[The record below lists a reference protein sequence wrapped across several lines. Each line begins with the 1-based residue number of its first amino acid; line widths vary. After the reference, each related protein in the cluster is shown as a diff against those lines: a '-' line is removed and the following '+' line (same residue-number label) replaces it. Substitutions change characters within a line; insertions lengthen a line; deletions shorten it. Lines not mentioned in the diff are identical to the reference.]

1 MLQMMKL
8 WHKVGNKLAQHQ
20 PASEWQRK
28 NLKLRILPLKSL
40 LITTTVYCFLT
51 DDLKSLLNT
60 AEERISELEDK
71 SKVIYNIEVI
81 VRRKLRRV

>member
-8 WHKVGNKLAQHQ
+8 WHKVVKKLAQHH

-28 NLKLRILPLKSL
+28 NLNLRILPSKSS
-40 LITTTVYCFLT
+40 LITTTLYCFLT
-51 DDLKSLLNT
+51 DDWKSLLNT

-81 VRRKLRRV
+81 VRRKLKRV